1 MQKFIEKKISHNRK
15 FVNQLKKFLKKIKY
29 NPEHWI
35 RYPTY
40 KLIKE
45 EILRL
50 QPEKLNALEISAGE
64 YWKNNYKFKS
74 FEALNFPSHDI
85 CGNLEL
91 SKKYDLI
98 IADNVWEHLK
108 YPYRATRNVHSLLND
123 GGYFLIIVPFLVRIH
138 KVPIDCTRWSPDGLK
153 YFLHD
158 CGFKFENIKIDSW
171 GNKDCVISNLRK
183 DDTWTRI
190 GFHKNLKND
199 KDFPVQTW
207 AIVKK

>member
-1 MQKFIEKKISHNRK
+1 MQNFIEKKISHNRK
-15 FVNQLKKFLKKIKY
+15 FVKQIKILLKKIKY

-40 KLIKE
+40 KIIKK

-50 QPEKLNALEISAGE
+50 NPEKLNALEISAGE

-74 FEALNFPSHDI
+74 FESLNYPNYDI

-108 YPYRATRNVHSLLND
+108 YPYRATKNVYSLLNKN
-123 GGYFLIIVPFLVRIH
+123 GYFLIIVPFLVRIH
-138 KVPIDCTRWSPDGLK
+138 KVPIDCTRWSPEGLK

-158 CGFKFENIKIDSW
+158 CGFKFENIKTDSW

-183 DDTWTRI
+183 DNTWTRI

-199 KDFPVQTW
+199 KVFPVQAW
-207 AIVKK
+207 AIAKK